1 MDLAEVEDHGQ
12 LVYLSAVGQVTRRHD
27 GRDAQLLLQDTK
39 SELVVVNGT
48 GLIQRGHVTEEEIT
62 AVSHHSKACYTL
74 GGGGVSMCR
83 RCQRSRLHEVR
94 SEVVDQSAQSQP
106 GPPGLGQI
114 IHFHIGVTCRVL
126 LAPFQQLLETAE

>member
-48 GLIQRGHVTEEEIT
+48 GLIQRGHVTEEEMT

-74 GGGGVSMCR
+74 GGGVNVSS
-83 RCQRSRLHEVR
+83 CQRSRLHEVR